1 MDWLYVEVSS
11 TGVRDLQLEGRRPT
25 RSYGRGV
32 ASNEAMTIGEYRPE
46 SISIN
51 SFIIGQAQLGPRVG
65 YSYWLV
71 TGYWLLAKALAKL
84 FSHKI
89 QIYLHFYL
97 AIIMFVYLLLRLLLR
112 WPQVKPIH
120 WCRPKRYKIP
130 FSGQA
135 VVCLLS
141 SLIC

>member
-1 MDWLYVEVSS
+1 MLSLRVAIKDLHSMAGMLRNSLHASKGQIICMVQGREGYCLGGWWVVVDWLYVEVSS

-71 TGYWLLAKALAKL
+71 TGYWP
-84 FSHKI
+84 
-89 QIYLHFYL
+89 
-97 AIIMFVYLLLRLLLR
+97 RLWR
-112 WPQVKPIH
+112 NCFRIKYKFICIFIWP
-120 WCRPKRYKIP
+120 
-130 FSGQA
+130 
-135 VVCLLS
+135 
-141 SLIC
+141 